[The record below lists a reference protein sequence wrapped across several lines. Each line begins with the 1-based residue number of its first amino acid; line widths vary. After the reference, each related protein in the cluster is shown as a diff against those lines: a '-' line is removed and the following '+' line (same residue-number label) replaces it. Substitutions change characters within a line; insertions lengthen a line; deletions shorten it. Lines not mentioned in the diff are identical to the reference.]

1 MAKPTQLVEIQFDGV
16 TWSNVTAFIQT
27 IRITRGKSRELDRYA
42 AGTASITL
50 NNNQRTFDPT
60 NTASPYYGNITP
72 KKNVRISA
80 NGIVQYLGEIDD
92 WNFDFSPNGTN
103 TATAVM
109 TDRFRDL
116 ANQVINARTNSV
128 ELSGTRVNTILSLP
142 EVDWPIG
149 LRSIDAG
156 QQTLG
161 ADTIEQGT
169 NALAYLQAI
178 EQSEPGSLFVG
189 KSGNLTFKD
198 RTVAP
203 TTNIPVL
210 ADDGTG
216 IKYTEMRVVYGTE
229 ILYNDIV
236 LENQVTGGTAIAASA
251 SSQALYGILNLTR
264 DNQLQNDQQDT
275 QDIADYFANKYG
287 NPEYRF
293 ESVGI
298 FLNELTQVDQNK
310 LLNLELNDVVQ
321 VKFTPGNPPT
331 GSAIEEYAEVIG
343 IEHSVDTPG
352 HIITLKFATLLSSF
366 LVLDDPVFGRLDNN
380 ALAW

>member
-27 IRITRGKSRELDRYA
+27 IRINRGKSRELDRYA

-72 KKNVRISA
+72 KKSVRISA

-116 ANQVINARTNSV
+116 ANQVINLRTNSV

-161 ADTIEQGT
+161 ADTIQQGT

-236 LENQVTGGTAIAASA
+236 LENQVTGGTAIATSPT
-251 SSQALYGILNLTR
+251 SQAIYGILNLTR

-298 FLNELTQVDQNK
+298 FLNDLSATDQNK

-343 IEHSVDTPG
+343 IEHAVDAPG
-352 HIITLKFATLLSSF
+352 HTLTLKFATLLSSF

>member
-16 TWSNVTAFIQT
+16 NWNDVTAFIQT
-27 IRITRGKSRELDRYA
+27 ISINRGKSRELDRYNS
-42 AGTASITL
+42 GTASITL

-72 KKNVRISA
+72 KKSVRISA

-92 WNFDFSPNGTN
+92 WNFEFEPNGN
-103 TATAVM
+103 NVAIAVM

-116 ANQVINARTNSV
+116 ANQVISARTNSV
-128 ELSGTRVNTILSLP
+128 ELTGARINTILSLP
-142 EVDWPIG
+142 EVNWP
-149 LRSIDAG
+149 LADRAIDAG

-161 ADTIEQGT
+161 ADNIAEGT
-169 NALAYLQAI
+169 NALTYLQAV

-210 ADDGTG
+210 ADDGSG

-229 ILYNDIV
+229 ILYNEVV
-236 LENQVTGGTAIAASA
+236 LENQVTGGTAIANSTT
-251 SSQALYGILNLTR
+251 SQSLYGILNLTR
-264 DNQLQNDQQDT
+264 DNQLQNNQQDT

-298 FLNELTQVDQNK
+298 FLNELTATDQNK

-321 VKFTPGNPPT
+321 IVFTPGNPPT
-331 GSAIEEYAEVIG
+331 GSSISEYAEVIG
-343 IEHSVDTPG
+343 IEHRVDTPG
-352 HIITLKFATLLSSF
+352 HTLTLKFATLVSSF
-366 LVLDDPVFGRLDNN
+366 LVLDDTVFGRLDQN